1 MYSEQQI
8 PVLQK
13 IVLLR
18 NTKFTTLEIKDIIQ
32 RCNEVDILAYNFKS
46 NSYIC
51 YTRIINKTGILLHNI
66 MLNAYRQC
74 SFEEL

>member
-18 NTKFTTLEIKDIIQ
+18 DSKFTTLEIKDIIQ
-32 RCNEVDILAYNFKS
+32 RCNEETY
-46 NSYIC
+46 
-51 YTRIINKTGILLHNI
+51 
-66 MLNAYRQC
+66 
-74 SFEEL
+74 